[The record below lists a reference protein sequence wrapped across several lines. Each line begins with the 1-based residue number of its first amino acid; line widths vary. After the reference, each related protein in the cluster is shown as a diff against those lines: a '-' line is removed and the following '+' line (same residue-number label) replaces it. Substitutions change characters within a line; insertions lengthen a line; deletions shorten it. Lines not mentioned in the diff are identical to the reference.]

1 MPRKRKRRSKVDVGS
16 LMRLFMS
23 LEGRHV
29 LGWEAE
35 EVAIREEESA
45 AGVAAEF
52 EDPCVTFL
60 QLNRLDLELDD
71 EELVA
76 IGTYRD
82 GGKHGLWP
90 HCPARR
96 LVPNAQAGVLR
107 TRRLD
112 DLPLGRVR
120 SVDVGASLSGTLN
133 QVTLTV
139 GDELVVLLPGEV
151 DEDWEG
157 ALRVKLG
164 RECLLLFTDPFD
176 ADDVREAAAAREPLA
191 PGSLFDE

>member
-35 EVAIREEESA
+35 EVAIREEETA
-45 AGVAAEF
+45 AGVSAEF

-71 EELVA
+71 EELVS

-82 GGKHGLWP
+82 GGPFGLWP
-90 HCPARR
+90 HCPALR
-96 LVPNAQAGVLR
+96 LVPHRQSGIFR

-112 DLPLGRVR
+112 DLPLGRIR
-120 SVDVGASLSGTLN
+120 SVDVGANLRGTLN
-133 QVTLTV
+133 QVTFTV
-139 GDELVVLLPGEV
+139 GDELVVLLPGEI

-157 ALRVKLG
+157 ALRVRLC
-164 RECLLLFTDPFD
+164 RESVLLFTDPFD
-176 ADDVREAAAAREPLA
+176 AEDIRAAAAAKEPLA